1 MKNSRSQTQRLLLI
15 GFGGLLLLLA
25 VTGLNALSI
34 LATIQSRNESIR
46 LDYLNR
52 DRILQQLRSDIYLSG
67 TYVRDLLLEQ
77 DPSRADTHRSELED
91 AHRRI
96 EANVTAYDAVL
107 GTNERLPFQQFKREV
122 VAYFDSLRP
131 ALEWDAAQ
139 RRVLGYAY
147 MKESLLP
154 RRMIIVHLAD
164 RISEVNQRQ
173 MEAGNKQIASLF
185 ASFRRS
191 LIVLVV
197 LTMVCGTLLA
207 AGSIRRILRLERI
220 STLRF
225 DEVEQAR
232 GALRELS
239 TRLIAVQESERRA
252 LSRELHDEVG
262 QSLSALLLGIGN
274 VAAVI
279 SGKDNADARGQ
290 LQDLRR
296 LAEKT
301 LAVVR
306 DMSLLLRPSML
317 DDLGLIPALQW
328 QARELSR
335 TKNLAV
341 HVHADELSEDIPD
354 EHKTCI
360 YRLVQEALNNITRH
374 AKANSVYIH
383 LTRNKDM
390 LLLTIRDNGQGFAPK
405 REKGLGLLGMQERV
419 KHLHGFFQV
428 GSNPGE
434 GTSIRVEL
442 PLSEKETAVSI

>member
-77 DPSRADTHRSELED
+77 DPSRADTHRNELED

-164 RISEVNQRQ
+164 RISEVNQRDR
-173 MEAGNKQIASLF
+173 KS
-185 ASFRRS
+185 
-191 LIVLVV
+191 VV
-197 LTMVCGTLLA
+197 
-207 AGSIRRILRLERI
+207 
-220 STLRF
+220 
-225 DEVEQAR
+225 
-232 GALRELS
+232 
-239 TRLIAVQESERRA
+239 
-252 LSRELHDEVG
+252 
-262 QSLSALLLGIGN
+262 
-274 VAAVI
+274 
-279 SGKDNADARGQ
+279 
-290 LQDLRR
+290 
-296 LAEKT
+296 
-301 LAVVR
+301 
-306 DMSLLLRPSML
+306 
-317 DDLGLIPALQW
+317 
-328 QARELSR
+328 
-335 TKNLAV
+335 
-341 HVHADELSEDIPD
+341 
-354 EHKTCI
+354 
-360 YRLVQEALNNITRH
+360 
-374 AKANSVYIH
+374 
-383 LTRNKDM
+383 
-390 LLLTIRDNGQGFAPK
+390 
-405 REKGLGLLGMQERV
+405 
-419 KHLHGFFQV
+419 
-428 GSNPGE
+428 
-434 GTSIRVEL
+434 
-442 PLSEKETAVSI
+442 